1 MWGPPKGW
9 NSAPNESHHKTE
21 VKAPACT
28 TQKDAKSIIRQ
39 TCKRYSELRAAKRAS
54 DHYNIFQQCDVIA
67 SVSTTQNEAAS
78 GSHFTISMGDNNNPT
93 MKWVDKR
100 NRHKPCHP
108 SIIVS
113 FCCNQILP
121 LLHDPVVTGFT
132 EHKTG
137 ITDNNQK
144 QIFRAHPSYRSDTGQ
159 INSIWYDWALFEVD
173 KVQIPCQ
180 ILCFLDIGR
189 LKDSVVPPVV
199 EGHELK
205 SNSKCAVVRPFVS
218 PPTILRAGIDA
229 DTEYTSFVKWG
240 ILKEKL
246 YLFNCDM
253 ITSEVIKM

>member
-1 MWGPPKGW
+1 
-9 NSAPNESHHKTE
+9 
-21 VKAPACT
+21 
-28 TQKDAKSIIRQ
+28 
-39 TCKRYSELRAAKRAS
+39 
-54 DHYNIFQQCDVIA
+54 
-67 SVSTTQNEAAS
+67 
-78 GSHFTISMGDNNNPT
+78 MGDNNNPT

-137 ITDNNQK
+137 ITENNQK

-205 SNSKCAVVRPFVS
+205 ANSKCAVVQPFVS
-218 PPTILRAGIDA
+218 PPTTLCAGIDA

-253 ITSEVIKM
+253 ITSEVAVVRNEPSKLESNHKVHPKSGWLVVSNRASWLELFRNYILSFKEPNPPP